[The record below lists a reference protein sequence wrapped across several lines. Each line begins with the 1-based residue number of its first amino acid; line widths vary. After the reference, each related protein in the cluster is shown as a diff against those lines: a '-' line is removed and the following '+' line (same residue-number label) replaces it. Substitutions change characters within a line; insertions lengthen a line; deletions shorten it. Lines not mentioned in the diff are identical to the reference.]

1 MIDYSGHRFGRY
13 RLIKLI
19 GDGGFGH
26 VYLAWDGILRRY
38 VAIKVPK
45 GPLTRKVQNDLLSEA
60 RLLSL
65 LAHPHIVGVYDFA
78 LHDGTIPYMVMAYAH
93 HGSLLDQHPHGEI
106 LPWDTILGYL
116 RQICLALDY
125 IHQCGYIY
133 QDVKPGNFLL
143 DKNNHILIGDF
154 GIVTAIDNIDAQSD
168 QTPKGTV
175 TYVSPERFRGEKCT
189 AASDVY
195 SLAVMVYEWATGRA
209 LFCGSTTEIIQQ
221 HLNVPPPTRPLDVAG
236 VLPAVQTVLLKALAK
251 DPLDRHQSTQEFVAD
266 LSSAISLSAHSTQ
279 AETEQTESMG
289 QDEPREQIGQQSDL
303 LSVWFPMTR
312 VFLFD
317 VIVLASADLIFN
329 LTGAQL
335 TIIWFIMLSLLV
347 LFPMPCAVLQRNWRA
362 VMLSVA
368 APLVALLF
376 GIVLPWLNF
385 WWTLPF
391 LFFLCFV
398 IESNSGN
405 EGHNGYSN

>member
-1 MIDYSGHRFGRY
+1 
-13 RLIKLI
+13 
-19 GDGGFGH
+19 
-26 VYLAWDGILRRY
+26 
-38 VAIKVPK
+38 
-45 GPLTRKVQNDLLSEA
+45 
-60 RLLSL
+60 
-65 LAHPHIVGVYDFA
+65 
-78 LHDGTIPYMVMAYAH
+78 
-93 HGSLLDQHPHGEI
+93 LDQHPHGEI

-116 RQICLALDY
+116 RQIYPALDY

-154 GIVTAIDNIDAQSD
+154 GIVTGIDNIDAQRD

-195 SLAVMVYEWATGRA
+195 SLAVMVYEWATGRY

-221 HLNVPPPTRPLDVAG
+221 HLNVPPPTRPLDMAG

-251 DPLDRHQSTQEFVAD
+251 DPLDRHQSAGGFVAD
-266 LSSAISLSAHSTQ
+266 LSSAIALSAHSTQ
-279 AETEQTESMG
+279 AETEQNEPTG
-289 QDEPREQIGQQSDL
+289 QDEPIEQIVQQSNL
-303 LSVWFPMTR
+303 FSLWFPMTK
-312 VFLFD
+312 VLFFES
-317 VIVLASADLIFN
+317 IILALAILIFN

-335 TIIWFIMLSLLV
+335 TVTWFILIPML
-347 LFPMPCAVLQRNWRA
+347 LFFPIVCAALQSNWRA
-362 VMLSVA
+362 MMLSIA
-368 APLVALLF
+368 APIIALLL
-376 GIVLPWLNF
+376 GIGIPWLNF
-385 WWTLPF
+385 WWVLPF
-391 LFFLCFV
+391 LFFLCFI